1 MKVRE
6 GERGW
11 GCGEDE
17 VHCVAGFLS
26 EMLTACAQEHGNK
39 VHEPAVHGLPIE
51 QEAAARSLSFC
62 LRCTASSCVV

>member
-39 VHEPAVHGLPIE
+39 VCKPKLETSSASVCPTMCM
-51 QEAAARSLSFC
+51 SLLC
-62 LRCTASSCVV
+62 MAYL